1 MANFAVLF
9 DGPSGE
15 KASAEDGCSLG
26 CSLGLGEEEVH
37 FLQKFLDVI
46 RANPEKAESLYGKF
60 QIIVEEEEKDKDQ
73 DVSGANLMRVS
84 QPSSLRRKRM
94 AEKRMKMGKKKKQ
107 VSKQKKVETTKR
119 DRHVNSKKRKIVK
132 SKAKKINKKRKKR
145 ITNKNNNKLERKKK
159 KTLKLIS
166 RMKKNKQK
174 RKKTQGNV
182 HKSNFLEKSEEL
194 ENCTNLWAEL
204 TNVGFRLAST
214 LKKQVMMDIEFKV
227 IKVNYLA
234 GKFHNEQ

>member
-1 MANFAVLF
+1 MLF

-26 CSLGLGEEEVH
+26 CSLGLGEEELH

-73 DVSGANLMRVS
+73 DVSGANLMRVR
-84 QPSSLRRKRM
+84 QPSSMRRKRE
-94 AEKRMKMGKKKKQ
+94 AKKRMKMGKKNKQ
-107 VSKQKKVETTKR
+107 VSKQKKVEKTK

-182 HKSNFLEKSEEL
+182 QKSKFLEKSEGL
-194 ENCTNLWAEL
+194 ENCTNLWAEFS
-204 TNVGFRLAST
+204 NVGFRLAST

-234 GKFHNEQ
+234 GKFHNKQ